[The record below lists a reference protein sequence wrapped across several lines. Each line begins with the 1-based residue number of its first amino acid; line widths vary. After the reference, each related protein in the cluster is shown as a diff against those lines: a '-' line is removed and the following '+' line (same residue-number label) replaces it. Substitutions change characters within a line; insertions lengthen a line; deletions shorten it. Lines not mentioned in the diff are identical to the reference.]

1 MIAIMAYVTVCGTIL
16 IYDVYEFLF
25 VLCCVVLCCVVLCC
39 VVLCFVFTA
48 QDFIELL

>member
-1 MIAIMAYVTVCGTIL
+1 MMCMNSC
-16 IYDVYEFLF
+16 
-25 VLCCVVLCCVVLCC
+25 LCCVVLCCVVLCC

>member
-25 VLCCVVLCCVVLCC
+25 VLCCVVLC
-39 VVLCFVFTA
+39 FVFTA